1 MYAIRVDS
9 ERQALLVS
17 VSGRLTTEEAQRG
30 VIQAFALA
38 EAVRINSVCC
48 DVTELERGPGSIL
61 PIAALIALRFR
72 PEMRV
77 SFVAGAYHA
86 RALRRLISFTGIRGA
101 LRVFGSTMA
110 AEGWLLPGA
119 EAAVESTSARE
130 HRRLRESRVVP
141 PTGGAVAAAGK
152 RTVHPA
158 A

>member
-17 VSGRLTTEEAQRG
+17 VSGRLTTAEAQRA
-30 VIQAFALA
+30 VLQTCALA
-38 EAVRINSVCC
+38 EAVRLNAVCC
-48 DVTELERGPGSIL
+48 DVTELERGPGNIL
-61 PIAALIALRFR
+61 PVAALIALRFR

-77 SFVAGAYHA
+77 SFVGQAYHA

-101 LRVFGSTMA
+101 LRVFGTTMA
-110 AEGWLLPGA
+110 AESWLLP
-119 EAAVESTSARE
+119 ETHAASATE

-141 PTGGAVAAAGK
+141 PTGAAPAT
-152 RTVHPA
+152 RTVEPA

>member
-17 VSGRLTTEEAQRG
+17 VSGRLTTDEAQRA
-30 VIQAFALA
+30 VVQAFALA
-38 EAVRINSVCC
+38 EAVRINAVCC
-48 DVTELERGPGSIL
+48 DVTELERGPGSSL

-77 SFVAGAYHA
+77 SFVAGAYQA

-101 LRVFGSTMA
+101 LRVFGTTMA
-110 AEGWLLPGA
+110 AERWLLPDAQPAA
-119 EAAVESTSARE
+119 ELPSASE
-130 HRRLRESRVVP
+130 HRRLRKSRVVA
-141 PTGGAVAAAGK
+141 PTGAATSAE
-152 RTVHPA
+152 RAIEPA